1 MAYVENLA
9 AFLEDALS
17 FSPGLHTYNY
27 IDKPDFEMN
36 SLVGHVNKALGKSAR
51 IPFRLPYFLGYG
63 IGLGFDLVARLI
75 GRKFSISSIRIKKF
89 CSTTSFAS
97 SVTKSGFEAPV
108 SLEEGLHK
116 TITFEFVDRVEAE
129 LFYSE

>member
-1 MAYVENLA
+1 MQKNNYV
-9 AFLEDALS
+9 
-17 FSPGLHTYNY
+17 
-27 IDKPDFEMN
+27 DKPDFEMN

-75 GRKFSISSIRIKKF
+75 GRKFAISSIRIKKF

-108 SLEEGLHK
+108 SLEEGIHK